1 VVNIALASGEIDYFT
16 GFGSA
21 MRAVSQGQLPAR
33 IVVLARAEDLFTYP
47 ISGLVAHT
55 NKIKDKPDEIKR
67 LIGAGIKAN
76 RYMRQNRDGTIP
88 VLMSTYKLDKEVAI
102 SLYDSFVKGFN
113 DDGNLPE
120 EGFRQ
125 LIEDTV
131 TQIRRE
137 LAFNEV
143 SDLSILKEA
152 QRELGITVK

>member
-1 VVNIALASGEIDYFT
+1 
-16 GFGSA
+16 
-21 MRAVSQGQLPAR
+21 
-33 IVVLARAEDLFTYP
+33 
-47 ISGLVAHT
+47 
-55 NKIKDKPDEIKR
+55 
-67 LIGAGIKAN
+67 
-76 RYMRQNRDGTIP
+76 
-88 VLMSTYKLDKEVAI
+88 MSTYKLDKEVAI

>member
-1 VVNIALASGEIDYFT
+1 
-16 GFGSA
+16 
-21 MRAVSQGQLPAR
+21 MRAVIQGQLPAR

>member
-1 VVNIALASGEIDYFT
+1 VANIALASGEIDYFT

-21 MRAVSQGQLPAR
+21 MRAVIQGQLPAR
-33 IVVLARAEDLFTYP
+33 IVVLARAEDLFAYP

-67 LIGAGIKAN
+67 LIRAGIKAN